1 MELYKKII
9 DESNISK
16 NSTKECVFKFFLS
29 PINILPDG
37 ETTKPAIKSVQFKKN
52 FLDDYINEDSKII
65 ETEKIELEE
74 IQCEMLIRSIGFKAT
89 SIDPSLPFD
98 DRRGVI
104 LNKDGRVLNS
114 PGIYCSGWAA
124 FGSTGVIVNTMN
136 ISFEVGKNIVD
147 DIVNGI
153 LKFDPNKKGYKQI
166 HPLLVERNSKMID
179 FIDWQHIDQF
189 ERELGQ
195 KEGKPREKLVSVD
208 KILNLAK

>member
-1 MELYKKII
+1 M
-9 DESNISK
+9 
-16 NSTKECVFKFFLS
+16 FKFLLS
-29 PINILPDG
+29 PINILHDG
-37 ETTKPAIKSVQFKKN
+37 KISKPSIKSVQFKKN
-52 FLDDYINEDSKII
+52 ILDNYINEDSKII
-65 ETEKIELEE
+65 ETEKTEKKE
-74 IQCEMLIRSIGFKAT
+74 IQCDILIRSIGFKAT

-98 DRRGVI
+98 DRRGII

-136 ISFEVGKNIVD
+136 ISFEVGKNIID
-147 DIVNGI
+147 DIESGM
-153 LKFDPNKKGYKQI
+153 LKFDPNKKGYEQI

-189 ERELGQ
+189 EKELGQ